1 MSATGSSCA
10 LPTGIETS
18 GGLPLQ
24 ENSGDLAAASSAEAS
39 DACRA
44 ASHGLASTSLRCL
57 ATRENHSFPDG
68 WGTLCSQG
76 LAASGLQLQ
85 QRRGYG
91 YQPPKPRFPLPD
103 SIASIVEEK
112 TREHRRS
119 APAPPPAP
127 KLEPRPMTPTSLRT
141 GCIATKAGMTQEWDE
156 HGVRVPL
163 TVLWVDECQ
172 VVGLK
177 TRPVHGYNALMLGS
191 GYKRQKCMSPS
202 EAGFFLKAGVPFK
215 KLVAEWQVSEDALV
229 PVGTAIGAAHYVA
242 GQRVDVTGW
251 TKWKGFQGVMRRW
264 GFKGLPASHGVSLS
278 HRAPG
283 SIGNR
288 QDPGK
293 IWKGKKLPGCMGD
306 ERRTVHNCLVYK
318 VDAARNLVY
327 LRGQVPGPVGRSV
340 FLRDSRLASP
350 ALRASWGLPFPTHVP
365 SAEELKA
372 APAPGDV
379 SVVPA
384 PDGPGVTAWRN
395 PTDPY
400 LMYREETDYMPV
412 KWKKGE

>member
-1 MSATGSSCA
+1 MLGRVLRGALAGTSQSIALCEQLLPARYLSMSATGSSCA

-172 VVGLK
+172 VGGRL
-177 TRPVHGYNALMLGS
+177 R
-191 GYKRQKCMSPS
+191 
-202 EAGFFLKAGVPFK
+202 AGARGC
-215 KLVAEWQVSEDALV
+215 
-229 PVGTAIGAAHYVA
+229 GAACVCV
-242 GQRVDVTGW
+242 GGMVRVCRSRESLGW
-251 TKWKGFQGVMRRW
+251 CQHLRR
-264 GFKGLPASHGVSLS
+264 
-278 HRAPG
+278 
-283 SIGNR
+283 
-288 QDPGK
+288 Q
-293 IWKGKKLPGCMGD
+293 
-306 ERRTVHNCLVYK
+306 
-318 VDAARNLVY
+318 
-327 LRGQVPGPVGRSV
+327 
-340 FLRDSRLASP
+340 
-350 ALRASWGLPFPTHVP
+350 
-365 SAEELKA
+365 
-372 APAPGDV
+372 
-379 SVVPA
+379 
-384 PDGPGVTAWRN
+384 
-395 PTDPY
+395 
-400 LMYREETDYMPV
+400 
-412 KWKKGE
+412 